1 MTLNA
6 SRSRECRVGAGLT
19 VEQAAAG
26 AVPLQSTK
34 DTECFLTIVSI
45 SSARGAVAGVAPWPC
60 LRDVM
65 LHCLLSPPIF
75 CRCP

>member
-1 MTLNA
+1 MPAEAESVEL
-6 SRSRECRVGAGLT
+6 VGAGLT

-45 SSARGAVAGVAPWPC
+45 SSARWRWLVWLVWHRGHVSVT
-60 LRDVM
+60 
-65 LHCLLSPPIF
+65 
-75 CRCP
+75 

>member
-1 MTLNA
+1 MARNA

-45 SSARGAVAGVAPWPC
+45 SSARGAVAGECGTVA
-60 LRDVM
+60 M
-65 LHCLLSPPIF
+65 SP
-75 CRCP
+75 